1 MFNYQSEVLTL
12 PRKVSSHSK
21 DVVVDGINTQSVHLS
36 GSFKRLTGDLE
47 VGHQLMVLGKKLR
60 EGIND
65 VEMPSI
71 FLVDFLEEEVSIC
84 ILQKL

>member
-1 MFNYQSEVLTL
+1 
-12 PRKVSSHSK
+12 
-21 DVVVDGINTQSVHLS
+21 
-36 GSFKRLTGDLE
+36 
-47 VGHQLMVLGKKLR
+47 MVLGQQLR

-71 FLVDFLEEEVSIC
+71 FLVDFLEEEVSIY